1 MRSLTL
7 GWEKSYP
14 APQLCYPVAAIAAIA
29 AVAVAEKTSCPGG
42 YMPVNSQRGSV
53 SGRATSY

>member
-14 APQLCYPVAAIAAIA
+14 APQLCYPVAAIA